1 MKLLYHLT
9 FEVEQKIKQDWA
21 NTDSF
26 LKVSD
31 EHFVLYVI
39 LSAFVYV
46 WKFS

>member
-9 FEVEQKIKQDWA
+9 FEVEQKIKQDWT
-21 NTDSF
+21 NIDSF
-26 LKVSD
+26 LKASD
-31 EHFVLYVI
+31 QYLVLYVI

>member
-26 LKVSD
+26 LEVSD
-31 EHFVLYVI
+31 EHVVLYVI

-46 WKFS
+46 